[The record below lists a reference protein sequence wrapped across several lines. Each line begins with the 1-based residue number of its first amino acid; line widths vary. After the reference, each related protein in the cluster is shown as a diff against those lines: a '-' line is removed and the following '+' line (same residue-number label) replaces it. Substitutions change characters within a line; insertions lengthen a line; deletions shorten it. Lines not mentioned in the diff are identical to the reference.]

1 MFSSISSKVFFIL
14 PHACLSKCS
23 ARRAMLLSFIS
34 KSSKFATIFRHCSML
49 RLFSSD
55 DFFFLCPFFFSSL
68 SHFLLRL
75 LAPFFSFF
83 IIFVG
88 KYSGSSGF
96 SFLIFASG
104 ISSESRYF
112 ASSLSLLGRKD
123 EELSDTHSGSTLDFR
138 KFLGGVIDASS
149 SSLLTAKLC
158 EIKSFSPFMRPKI
171 VDCKLAALMFF
182 SLMSKFKH
190 TAFSKFRY
198 VGAELIST
206 LHRNTSPIFSRIFRR
221 F

>member
-14 PHACLSKCS
+14 PRVCLSKCS

-55 DFFFLCPFFFSSL
+55 DCFFLCLFFFSSP

-88 KYSGSSGF
+88 KYLGSHGF
-96 SFLIFASG
+96 SFLIFAPG
-104 ISSESRYF
+104 TSSESRYF
-112 ASSLSLLGRKD
+112 ATSSSLLGRKE
-123 EELSDTHSGSTLDFR
+123 EELSDTHSSSTLDFR
-138 KFLGGVIDASS
+138 KFLGGYLCIFIF
-149 SSLLTAKLC
+149 TA
-158 EIKSFSPFMRPKI
+158 
-171 VDCKLAALMFF
+171 
-182 SLMSKFKH
+182 
-190 TAFSKFRY
+190 
-198 VGAELIST
+198 
-206 LHRNTSPIFSRIFRR
+206 
-221 F
+221 